1 MEWGFQPPGPVPF
14 LVGGKV
20 YTRTIVKEI
29 WEIVYNIEDQTS
41 PSSVANDTSMI
52 IINNPKMTMI
62 VQPVNNFAYFL

>member
-29 WEIVYNIEDQTS
+29 WEIVYNIEDQTQR
-41 PSSVANDTSMI
+41 TYI
-52 IINNPKMTMI
+52 I
-62 VQPVNNFAYFL
+62 ADERL